1 MPLAYSRT
9 RRIAAG
15 AALFAAVV
23 VAAAAGRVHGQPA
36 DPGIV
41 APPGPSIEDILATR
55 TPDPRPILAEP
66 VHFDDRVIAS
76 AVNPDRPGDAIWLL
90 MQPCRNRTKILGA
103 YLTDQPCMADSRLV
117 HGGTWCMIVP
127 RQDIPGPRP

>member
-1 MPLAYSRT
+1 MFAT
-9 RRIAAG
+9 V
-15 AALFAAVV
+15 AAVAV
-23 VAAAAGRVHGQPA
+23 LAAASHAHGAPFPDSSQPSTR
-36 DPGIV
+36 DSLSFDT
-41 APPGPSIEDILATR
+41 SIEAILATR

-103 YLTDQPCMADSRLV
+103 YLSVQPCMSDSHLV